1 MIRPLAFI
9 LPACVAVFC
18 APGCSDPA
26 PPARRVILTAQLAPG
41 THSSTECPIAST
53 EWVDIGAFGNP
64 AQGVPVRPVNSGED
78 NGNGPVDI
86 TCSVKG
92 NDATGYDV
100 AASATL
106 SGLSGGTVSITGH
119 FTTTGDQA
127 SIIGVFQR
135 SDYGQFR
142 ENDCTV
148 TFTEN
153 QNMGVAPGR
162 VWGSLH
168 CPNAGRAD
176 QNRVCD
182 GEAQFRFENC
192 DQ

>member
-1 MIRPLAFI
+1 MIRSLAFVLLASI
-9 LPACVAVFC
+9 AAFC

-26 PPARRVILTAQLAPG
+26 PPARRVILEAAFSPG
-41 THSSTECPIAST
+41 SHSSTVCPIAST
-53 EWVDIGAFGNP
+53 DWVDIGAFGNP
-64 AQGVPVRPVNSGED
+64 PIVPVRPVTTGDD

-92 NDATGYDV
+92 NDAAGYDV

-119 FTTTGDQA
+119 FTTTGTQTG
-127 SIIGVFQR
+127 INGVFQR
-135 SDYGQFR
+135 ADYGQFR
-142 ENDCTV
+142 DNDCTV

-162 VWGSLH
+162 VWGRLD
-168 CPNAGRAD
+168 CPNAARTDQGRS
-176 QNRVCD
+176 CD
-182 GEAQFRFENC
+182 GNAQFRFENC

>member
-1 MIRPLAFI
+1 MIRSLAFV
-9 LPACVAVFC
+9 LPVSIAVFC

-26 PPARRVILTAQLAPG
+26 PPARRVILEATFSPG
-41 THSSTECPIAST
+41 AHTSVECPIAST
-53 EWVDIGAFGNP
+53 DWVDIGAFGNP
-64 AQGVPVRPVNSGED
+64 PLVPVRPVNSGDD

-92 NDATGYDV
+92 NDAAGYDIAV
-100 AASATL
+100 SATL

-119 FTTTGDQA
+119 MSTTGEQTGL
-127 SIIGVFQR
+127 IGVFQR

-142 ENDCTV
+142 QSDCTA

-162 VWGSLH
+162 VWGTLH
-168 CPNAGRAD
+168 CPNVKRSD